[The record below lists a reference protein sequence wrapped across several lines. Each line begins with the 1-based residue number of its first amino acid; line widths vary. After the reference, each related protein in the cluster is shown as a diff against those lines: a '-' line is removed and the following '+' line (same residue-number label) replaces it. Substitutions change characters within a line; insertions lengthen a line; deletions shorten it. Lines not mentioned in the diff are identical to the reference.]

1 MVAVD
6 TDTLQIEETDDV
18 VTLRLD
24 RPDSLNALGPELV
37 SGLRDA
43 MTQLQGD
50 DRGVLLTGN
59 GRATCAGMDTDIVS
73 QDYNAEFGDL
83 DDTLYD
89 FFDRVEAH
97 RAPTAI
103 AGFGALVGAAFG
115 LSLCCDFVVL
125 EEGTTFSVPEI
136 KYGIVSTQS
145 ARLLPEVVGRRV
157 ATELLLTG
165 DDVAPE
171 RAHDLGLVNA
181 VVGEG
186 EAETRARGYLETI
199 ADYDSDDVAELKALV
214 HDA

>member
-6 TDTLQIEETDDV
+6 TDTLAVEETDDV
-18 VTLRLD
+18 VTLRLN

-37 SGLRDA
+37 AGLRDA
-43 MTQLQGD
+43 MAQLEAD
-50 DRGVLLTGN
+50 DRGVLFTGA

-73 QDYNAEFGDL
+73 DDYDAEFGDL
-83 DDTLYD
+83 DATLYD

-97 RAPTAI
+97 PAPTGI

-125 EEGTTFSVPEI
+125 EAGTTFSVPEI
-136 KYGIVSTQS
+136 RYGIVSEQS
-145 ARLLPEVVGRRV
+145 ATLLPEVVGRRV

-165 DDVAPE
+165 AAIDPE

-181 VVGEG
+181 VVDEG
-186 EAETRARGYLETI
+186 EAEARTRAYLETV
-199 ADYDSDDVAELKALV
+199 ADYDAADVAAVKDLV
-214 HDA
+214 R